1 MMIEYPLHNAAIVA
15 GWWTLKELMMK
26 QMITVVILVILAGCA
41 TNQSPTGR
49 SQTLLFSAQQMDQM
63 GAESF
68 EQMKQQQALSKDK
81 QRIAYVRCVADRITA
96 VLPAGQPKWE
106 VVLFESEQI
115 NAFALPGGHIGV
127 YTGLLK
133 VATNQDQ
140 LATVIG
146 HEVAHVLANH
156 SNEQV
161 SRAQMT
167 GVGMQLANAALD
179 VSGVGNRDLY
189 MAALGLG
196 AQVGFVLPYGREQES
211 EADIMGVELMARAGF
226 DPSQSIELW
235 QNMAK
240 AGGSQGPE
248 LLSTHPSH
256 GRRIADL
263 QQMQPKV
270 MPLYQASQA
279 KVKNSC
285 D

>member
-1 MMIEYPLHNAAIVA
+1 
-15 GWWTLKELMMK
+15 MK

-81 QRIAYVRCVADRITA
+81 QRIAYVRCVASRITA
-96 VLPAGQPKWE
+96 VLPVGQPKWE

-179 VSGVGNRDLY
+179 VSGVSNRDLY

-196 AQVGFVLPYGREQES
+196 AQVGFVLHYGREQES

-226 DPSQSIELW
+226 DPSQSIKLW

-240 AGGSQGPE
+240 VGGSQGPE

-279 KVKNSC
+279 EVKNSC

>member
-1 MMIEYPLHNAAIVA
+1 
-15 GWWTLKELMMK
+15 MMK

-81 QRIAYVRCVADRITA
+81 QRIAYVRCVASRITA
-96 VLPAGQPKWE
+96 VLPVGQPKWE

-179 VSGVGNRDLY
+179 VSGVSNRDLY

-226 DPSQSIELW
+226 DPSQSIKLW

>member
-1 MMIEYPLHNAAIVA
+1 
-15 GWWTLKELMMK
+15 MK

-81 QRIAYVRCVADRITA
+81 QRIAYVRCVASRITA
-96 VLPAGQPKWE
+96 VLPVGQPKWE

-133 VATNQDQ
+133 VAMNQDQ

-179 VSGVGNRDLY
+179 VSGVSNRDLY

-226 DPSQSIELW
+226 DPSQSIKLW